1 MHVLVTE
8 SRFGAAG
15 RIVERLRAAGVRVS
29 TCHDR
34 VGFCRALGP
43 GRRCPLDD
51 RTDPI
56 DLVVDVRGAGEELT
70 ARELG
75 AVCAVRAMLGVF
87 IVPQDPSMV
96 AVVPAGLRSFAGGVT
111 EDELI
116 QACRR
121 AEQTRAAARAGW
133 AGRPVRA
140 G

>member
-8 SRFGAAG
+8 ARFGAAD
-15 RIVERLRAAGVRVS
+15 RIVERLRESGVRVS

-34 VGFCRALGP
+34 VGYCRALGP

-51 RTDPI
+51 ITDPV
-56 DLVVDVRGAGEELT
+56 DLVVDVRGVGEELT
-70 ARELG
+70 AREFG
-75 AVCAVRAMLGVF
+75 VVCGVRAMRGVF
-87 IVPQDPSMV
+87 VVPADPGL
-96 AVVPAGLRSFAGGVT
+96 APVVPAGLRTFATGVT

-116 QACRR
+116 EACQQ

-133 AGRPVRA
+133 AGRPTRV